1 MDNAA
6 VIMASVPLSQQ
17 EKGMQFWFCTEW
29 AITYVYHKEIR
40 VLNKKRYIKGGI
52 FFFPQKKTKNKKDQ
66 MWLRLSNNKNSKMKE
81 LGCFIA

>member
-17 EKGMQFWFCTEW
+17 EKCKEFWFCTEW

-40 VLNKKRYIKGGI
+40 VLNKKKKKDTLRV
-52 FFFPQKKTKNKKDQ
+52 FFPQKKTKNKKDQ

-81 LGCFIA
+81 LRCFIA